1 MKRVEFITI
10 EDEPDLIVSFAIAP
24 SAHRSL
30 TLLRSPQYE
39 TLIPEYERV
48 VSVSFD
54 PSEVDG
60 DSLRSVQWGQTSV
73 TVKTARHKYKLDIS
87 AVKAIE
93 ITEAKTVLRKM
104 VKDVA
109 TYVDCD

>member
-39 TLIPEYERV
+39 TLLPEYERV

-54 PSEVDG
+54 PSEINEE
-60 DSLRSVQWGQTSV
+60 SLLSVKWGQTKV
-73 TVKTARHKYKLDIS
+73 TVMSTRHEYTLDIS
-87 AVKAIE
+87 AVEANE
-93 ITEAKTVLRKM
+93 ITEANAVLRKM
-104 VKDVA
+104 TNGVA
-109 TYVDCD
+109 TFVDCD